1 MTNLEIIRVLTTVW
15 LVENCEM
22 FADEE
27 KEGVIFLTL
36 TSQGLTED
44 DVNDLIEIHREGNA
58 EELLRSLGLDDDYF
72 VGALAGFKMTF
83 NK

>member
-15 LVENCEM
+15 LVENC
-22 FADEE
+22 
-27 KEGVIFLTL
+27 VIFLTL

-44 DVNDLIEIHREGNA
+44 DVDDLIEIHREGNA